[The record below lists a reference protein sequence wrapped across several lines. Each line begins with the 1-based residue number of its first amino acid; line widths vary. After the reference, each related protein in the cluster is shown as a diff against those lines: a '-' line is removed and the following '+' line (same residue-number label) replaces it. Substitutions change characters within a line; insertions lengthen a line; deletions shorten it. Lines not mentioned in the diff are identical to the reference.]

1 MQNTHNDP
9 LETTPNPTLKTDD
22 IALVDPVVFDCQG
35 ALRSYRFL
43 SGGHGEQALGSQTA
57 RKTAFSDN
65 RCLPV
70 RGRAEGGQNGNFVI
84 EEQPI
89 DWTFRPADLQGVNDA
104 FAVFVSGNS
113 MLPKYKNGDLVYV
126 HPTHSLTKNRFVL
139 VETTEHKGF
148 IKQFI
153 SWQEDAL
160 VVQQFNPEQEIIIPR
175 EQVLRLMLVIGSL
188 DC

>member
-1 MQNTHNDP
+1 MKNTHDIP
-9 LETTPNPTLKTDD
+9 PCTTPNIDEA
-22 IALVDPVVFDCQG
+22 ALLDPVVFDCQG

-43 SGGHGEQALGSQTA
+43 SNEHTVKPRTG
-57 RKTAFSDN
+57 KPAFTEN

-70 RGRAEGGQNGNFVI
+70 RGRAEGGQDGNFVI

-104 FAVFVSGNS
+104 FAVFVSGDS
-113 MLPKYKNGDLVYV
+113 MVPKYKNGDLVYV
-126 HPTHSLTKNRFVL
+126 HPNRSITKKRYVL
-139 VETTEHKGF
+139 VETAEHKGF

-160 VVQQFNPEQEIIIPR
+160 IVQQFNPEQEISIPR